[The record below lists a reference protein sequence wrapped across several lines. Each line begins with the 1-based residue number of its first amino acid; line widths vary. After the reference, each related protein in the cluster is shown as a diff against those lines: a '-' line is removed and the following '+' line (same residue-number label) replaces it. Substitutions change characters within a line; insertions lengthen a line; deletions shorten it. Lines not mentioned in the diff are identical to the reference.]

1 MKIKRKFNQADKQKL
16 VRMSLMGLIGLIVI
30 GFVLVIGIFAWFSR
44 DLPTPSTVVRREGFS
59 SRVYD
64 RNGKV
69 LYDLFEDAKRFPV
82 VWEDLP
88 DYLKQATI
96 AIEDKSFYQHKGFD
110 PLTPFRIAY
119 NLAFKRRLIGGS
131 TLTQQLVKN
140 VLLTSDRN
148 VIRKIREFILA
159 VQIEQRY
166 TKDEILLMYLNEAP
180 YGGPVWG
187 VGPASERYFGKNVS
201 ELNLAES
208 VILAGL
214 PQRPSVYSPYST
226 TPKAYVD
233 RSRDVLSRMEEDGI
247 ISSEVAEETLTE
259 IDNYQF
265 QTKNSDI
272 KAAHFVFWIREQLV
286 ERYGESVV
294 SGSGLQITTSLDL
307 DIQTR
312 VEEIVKEEIDKAE
325 TMGIS
330 NGAAIVVDP
339 RDGQVLAMV
348 GSKDYF
354 SEEID
359 GQFNVASQALRQPGS
374 AIKPVTYLTAIRKGY
389 TASSMIMDAPVV
401 FPGVGGQKDYEPKNY
416 NGQFNGPMS
425 LRSALANSINTTAV
439 KTLARVGVAEML
451 SMAYEMGISTLEP
464 TAENLSRFGLAVTL
478 GGAEVKMTEL
488 TSAYS
493 AFANGGKKVTLQPIL
508 KVEDRTGRVLEEYKP
523 VSLKQVMSPQ
533 EAFLISHILSDNEA
547 RSLTFGAV
555 SGLVI
560 PNYQV
565 AVKTGTTNDKRDN
578 WAIGWTPNL
587 LTTVWVGNNDNS
599 PMGKV
604 ASGVSGAT
612 PIWKRI
618 MVDMV
623 SKREKQDFSIPS
635 GIISVE
641 VDKISGF
648 KAHDGFPSRPEYFI
662 QGTEDRGEDPIHMKL
677 KVCKGERG
685 LAPPEDVA
693 GGNYD
698 EKEYFRLSE
707 EDPISTDGKNRWQ
720 EGIDWWISTQS
731 EKDKYDP
738 PSDYCRSDG
747 GVGVRISSPGHE
759 TTVGNSFDVRIDTT
773 ANKKITKVE
782 LWVNDKSEKVWNERP
797 FEVKLNLEDGV
808 YKLKVKATDK
818 DGESGENEIKIGVN
832 LPWDWKPSPT
842 PTPTI
847 KITPTTT
854 LAPSLAPVT
863 IMPTV
868 TPTLAPT
875 ETGIGLTTV
884 ED

>member
-1 MKIKRKFNQADKQKL
+1 MKIKKKYSQVDKQRL
-16 VRMSLMGLIGLIVI
+16 LRMSLVGLIGLIVV
-30 GFVLVIGIFAWFSR
+30 GFLAVIGVFAWFSR

-88 DYLKQATI
+88 EYLKQATI
-96 AIEDKSFYQHKGFD
+96 AIEDKNFYQHRGFD

-119 NLAFKRRLIGGS
+119 NLIFKGRLIGGS

-140 VLLTSDRN
+140 VLLTPERN

-166 TKDEILLMYLNEAP
+166 TKDEILLMYFNEAP
-180 YGGPVWG
+180 YGGPIWG
-187 VGPASERYFGKNVS
+187 VGPASERYFGKEIS

-233 RSRDVLSRMEEDGI
+233 RSKDVLARMREDGI
-247 ISSEVAEETLTE
+247 ISLEVAEETLSE

-272 KAAHFVFWIREQLV
+272 KAPHFVFWIREQLV

-307 DIQTR
+307 DIQTK
-312 VEEIVKEEIDKAE
+312 VEEIVREEVDKAE
-325 TMGIS
+325 SMGIS
-330 NGAAIVVDP
+330 NGAVIVVDP

-354 SEEID
+354 STDID

-389 TASSMIMDAPVV
+389 TASSLIMDAPVV

-416 NGQFNGPMS
+416 NGKFNGPMS

-493 AFANGGKKVTLQPIL
+493 AFANGGKKVALQPVL

-523 VSLKQVMSPQ
+523 ISLKQVISAQ

-547 RSLTFGAV
+547 RSLTFGTV

-612 PIWKRI
+612 PIWRRI
-618 MVDMV
+618 MTEMV
-623 SKREKQDFSIPS
+623 ANREKQDFSIPS

-641 VDKISGF
+641 VDKISGY
-648 KAHDGFPSRPEYFI
+648 KAHDGFPTRVEYFI

-677 KVCKGERG
+677 KVCKGSGG

-693 GGNYD
+693 LGNYD
-698 EKEYFRLSE
+698 EKEYIKLTE
-707 EDPISTDGKNRWQ
+707 EDPISTDGGNRWQ
-720 EGIDWWISTQS
+720 EGIDWWISSQS
-731 EKDKYDP
+731 EKDIYNP
-738 PSDYCRSDG
+738 PTGYCREDG
-747 GVGVRISSPGHE
+747 GVGVKISSPNHE
-759 TTVGNSFDVRIDTT
+759 TTVGNSIDVRIDTT
-773 ANKKITKVE
+773 AKKKIIKVE
-782 LWVNDKSEKVWNERP
+782 LWVEGESKKIWEERP
-797 FEVKLNLEDGV
+797 FETKLELEDGV

-818 DGESGENEIKIGVN
+818 DGQSDEDEIKIGVN

-842 PTPTI
+842 PMPTI
-847 KITPTTT
+847 TIVPTIVPTIAISPMVTIVPSTTITPM
-854 LAPSLAPVT
+854 VT
-863 IMPTV
+863 GV
-868 TPTLAPT
+868 
-875 ETGIGLTTV
+875 GSS
-884 ED
+884 